1 MTDLLP
7 ITITIIT
14 GLTLGGGLAWLTS
27 GGYED

>member
-7 ITITIIT
+7 ITIAIII
-14 GLTLGGGLAWLTS
+14 GLGLGGGLCWLTS